1 MFFDNGIIHDARN
14 KYFYLIA
21 VNYNVMMMTLA
32 CFSEQIIEYCLSV
45 VISIEELGDI
55 RPFRAGDCPVVV

>member
-1 MFFDNGIIHDARN
+1 
-14 KYFYLIA
+14 
-21 VNYNVMMMTLA
+21 MTLA

-55 RPFRAGDCPVVV
+55 RPFRAGDCPVLICDCIVNELATSSLIVALLNFNLN